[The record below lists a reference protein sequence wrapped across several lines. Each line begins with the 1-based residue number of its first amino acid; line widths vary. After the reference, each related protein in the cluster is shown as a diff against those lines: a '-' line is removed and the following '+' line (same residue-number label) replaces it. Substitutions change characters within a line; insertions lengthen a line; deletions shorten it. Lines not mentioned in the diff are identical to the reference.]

1 MTLLET
7 FAVVTTAAILTAIVV
22 SGAARQADR
31 AQVTLAQAAIVDAHR
46 IGRSA
51 AQALNRPVE
60 VVVTADS
67 IVVRDPA
74 DPDQAPMRRRA
85 GPGRMSVTVSPA
97 SHTATYSAN
106 GLATGIANVTHR
118 LQRGAVQR
126 TVVVSR
132 LGRLRVE

>member
-7 FAVVTTAAILTAIVV
+7 MTVVGTAGILTGMVVT
-22 SGAARQADR
+22 GAGRQADQAR
-31 AQVTLAQAAIVDAHR
+31 VTLAQAAIVDAHR

-60 VVVTADS
+60 VVITADS
-67 IVVRDPA
+67 IVVREPA
-74 DPDQAPMRRRA
+74 RPDQAPIHRRA
-85 GPGRMSVTVSPA
+85 GPERMSVMVTPA
-97 SHTATYSAN
+97 SHTTTYAPS

-118 LQRGAVQR
+118 LQRGTVQR
-126 TVVVSR
+126 AVVLSR

>member
-7 FAVVTTAAILTAIVV
+7 LVTLSTAGILAGMVVT
-22 SGAARQADR
+22 GASRQADR
-31 AQVTLAQAAIVDAHR
+31 AQVTLAQAAILDAYR

-51 AQALNRPVE
+51 AEALSRQIE
-60 VVVTADS
+60 VLVTADS

-74 DPDQAPMRRRA
+74 RPDQPPIHRRQ
-85 GPGRMSVTVSPA
+85 GPGTMAVTSSPA
-97 SHTATYSAN
+97 MHALTYGPS
-106 GLATGIANVTHR
+106 GLSLGLANVTHR
-118 LQRGAVQR
+118 LQRGTIQR